1 VRGINYRTDHNTG
14 CNVYFPK
21 CITIAVLLAI
31 LQSGDLRGQQFPR
44 ASGVSPGSGSF
55 GVGFVVG
62 EPTGFSAKYWTQSSR
77 AWDFALGASFYSDFR
92 FHGTYLFHIDA
103 FNHQRVPL
111 HYGIGLSVVGK
122 GERAVFLGGNR
133 VKHRTEAG
141 IGPRASLGISFLPR
155 SAPFDMFIELGAT
168 LFVIRPVG
176 VEADLLLGGRYYF

>member
-1 VRGINYRTDHNTG
+1 VQKVNNRTHHNKG
-14 CNVYFPK
+14 FNVSFTK
-21 CITIAVLLAI
+21 IITVI
-31 LQSGDLRGQQFPR
+31 LIIIVFQISELRGQQFPR
-44 ASGVSPGSGSF
+44 ASGVSPGSGTF
-55 GVGFVVG
+55 GLGFVVG
-62 EPTGFSAKYWTQSSR
+62 EPTGFSAKYWTRGTR

-92 FHGTYLFHIDA
+92 FHGTYLFHVDA

-133 VKHRTEAG
+133 VKHRTEVG

-155 SAPFDMFIELGAT
+155 SAPFDMFVELGAT

-176 VEADLLLGGRYYF
+176 IEADLLLGGRYYF